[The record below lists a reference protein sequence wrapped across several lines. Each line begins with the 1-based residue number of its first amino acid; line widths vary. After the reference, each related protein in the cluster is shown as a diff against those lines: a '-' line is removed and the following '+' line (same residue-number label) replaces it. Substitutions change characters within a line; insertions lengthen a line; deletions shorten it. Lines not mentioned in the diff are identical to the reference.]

1 MKKRTRLEREQ
12 ILDDCVK
19 AMLEEMEKRHLTEG
33 DAKEIPE
40 RLKRALE
47 INSERFNKEKPF
59 TVFRYDD

>member
-12 ILDDCVK
+12 ILDDRVK

-33 DAKEIPE
+33 DAKEITE

-47 INSERFNKEKPF
+47 INSERFNNEKPF
-59 TVFRYDD
+59 AVFRYDD